1 MTNTHVANRHASRC
15 LLNAYCSLANSEPA
29 CNAHCPHYIALHS
42 TQGNGG
48 RSASANLPRD
58 YRLTT
63 LANSP
68 ARADQ
73 AETYRKIEAYVKTFA
88 RQFEGERIKSLYL
101 WSESPGTG
109 KTTTASA
116 VLNEWLITHYIG
128 SLQRNRQADLKPAY
142 FLDVNEWQTLYN
154 AFNRSGIPQEMKEPK
169 AKQYYS
175 RMDIAMEAP
184 FAVLDDIGVR
194 DATPGFRGDLHS
206 IINYR
211 VTEQKPTVFT
221 SNLPIAELEAV
232 FSEKRLVDRLRD
244 QTFELAFKGESK
256 RGLRK

>member
-1 MTNTHVANRHASRC
+1 MTNGPNTHASRC
-15 LLNAYCSLANSEPA
+15 LLNADCSLANSES

-42 TQGNGG
+42 MQGNGG

-63 LANSP
+63 LTNSP

-88 RQFEGERIKSLYL
+88 RQFEENADRIKSLYL

-116 VLNEWLITHYIG
+116 VLNEWIRVHYIG
-128 SLQRNRQADLKPAY
+128 SLQRNRQALLKPAY
-142 FLDVNEWQTLYN
+142 FCDVNQLQTQYN
-154 AFNRSGIPQEMKEPK
+154 EFNRPRVPDDVAEK
-169 AKQYYS
+169 AARKYYRAIEAS
-175 RMDIAMEAP
+175 KMAP

-194 DATPGFRGDLHS
+194 EATEGWRSDLHS
-206 IINYR
+206 IINHR

-232 FSEKRLVDRLRD
+232 FGEKRLVDRLRD

>member
-1 MTNTHVANRHASRC
+1 MTNGPNTHASRC
-15 LLNAYCSLANSEPA
+15 LLNATCTLANSET

-73 AETYRKIEAYVKTFA
+73 ADVYKKIAAYVGTFT
-88 RQFEGERIKSLYL
+88 RQFSDEGARIKSLYL

-128 SLQRNRQADLKPAY
+128 SLQRNRQALLKPAY

-154 AFNRSGIPQEMKEPK
+154 GFNRPGIPQDMREPAARK
-169 AKQYYS
+169 YMTMMDNAKQ
-175 RMDIAMEAP
+175 AP

-194 DATPGFRGDLHS
+194 DVTDGFRGDLHS
-206 IINYR
+206 IIDHR

-232 FSEKRLVDRLRD
+232 FGEKRLVDRLRD
-244 QTFELAFKGESK
+244 QTFELHFVGESK

>member
-1 MTNTHVANRHASRC
+1 MTHAAKC
-15 LLNAYCSLANSEPA
+15 LLNADCSLANSES
-29 CNAHCPHYIALHS
+29 CNAHCSHFISLHG
-42 TQGNGG
+42 TQGTGG

-68 ARADQ
+68 ARTDQ
-73 AETYRKIEAYVKTFA
+73 TEIYRKVESYVKTFA
-88 RQFEGERIKSLYL
+88 RQFEENADRIKSLYL

-116 VLNEWLITHYIG
+116 VLNEWIRVHYIG
-128 SLQRNRQADLKPAY
+128 SLQRNRQPLQRPAF

-154 AFNRSGIPQEMKEPK
+154 EFNRPRVPDYVAEPAAAK
-169 AKQYYS
+169 YYAYMNHAKQ
-175 RMDIAMEAP
+175 AP

-194 DATPGFRGDLHS
+194 DVTDGFRGDLHS
-206 IINYR
+206 IINHR

-221 SNLPIAELEAV
+221 SNLPIAELEEV
-232 FSEKRLVDRLRD
+232 FGERRLVDRLRD
-244 QTFELAFKGESK
+244 QTFELFFTGESR

>member
-1 MTNTHVANRHASRC
+1 MTHATRC
-15 LLNAYCSLANSEPA
+15 LLNATCSLANSEP

-63 LANSP
+63 LTNSP
-68 ARADQ
+68 AQVEQ
-73 AETYRKIEAYVKTFA
+73 AEVYKKIAAYVSTFK
-88 RQFEGERIKSLYL
+88 RQFEDEGARIKSLYL

-109 KTTTASA
+109 KTTTAVA
-116 VLNEWLITHYIG
+116 IANEWLITHYIG
-128 SLQRNRQADLKPAY
+128 SLQRNRQALLKPVY

-175 RMDIAMEAP
+175 RMDSAMEAP
-184 FAVLDDIGVR
+184 FVVLDDIGVR

-206 IINYR
+206 IINHR

-232 FSEKRLVDRLRD
+232 FGERRLVDRLRD
-244 QTFELAFKGESK
+244 QTFELHFAGESK